1 MAGVKRIIIK
11 TVRILLVLF
20 ALLAIFLLV
29 AGAVV
34 VNRPE
39 MLGLAGRLENGLAE
53 VTGLECKVA
62 GPVEIGVFPL
72 PYAQIYRV
80 TMFAPGSSAPDSSA
94 PAAAASEEK
103 VAPGGDGIPAANA
116 TASGGGET
124 SAAAMQ
130 NGTAPGP
137 VRGSDH
143 PPSRR
148 PLLTLS
154 AARAEFRLIPL
165 LWGEVDLRGLKILD
179 PVLDL
184 DALREYQAASVKA
197 APPAQLPAVE
207 AAGAVSQA
215 DPPSVNATVSLN
227 ATEPAPAFEAGNA
240 SLPAQNSSAKAPGVS
255 KPGGSKELAGLL
267 DLLLDTEI
275 RGGVVLDSKVSGK
288 GRLLASGISLNSG
301 GDDILLSLSSPLL
314 AEPGQRPLNLRI
326 SLKDLSLRG
335 NELTS
340 RARLV
345 ADFDIY
351 DQSLRPDISAD
362 LTCDVVKQS
371 LKFANFSLA
380 LEKLRIKGDF
390 AAALTNDG
398 FSAVGHLEHQ
408 HLSLPRW
415 FRFGRNLPGSLQYA
429 LDDASGSMD
438 FDLNQDR
445 LKVSNMVTK
454 VLGMTLR
461 GSGGTADF
469 SKPEV
474 LIDAKSSFLDV
485 NVLFPEVIDPPV
497 ENVPRVHYA
506 MQPLVGADGVDESD
520 LPDVGY
526 DIRIAGDTALV
537 RKLKVEDLAV
547 RIVPSPRGT
556 QCLFSLGQ
564 VAKGE
569 MSADL
574 TVLGEEHKIEI
585 DAKPKGLAVEILGRD
600 LFERAPLQTLV
611 SGRAKVKANPNTLD
625 EFFRTMDVDFD
636 LAFGKGSLALRR
648 SGRTL
653 VFDSA
658 AASGVGASTAGQSA
672 SNSMLT
678 FVGNWNFS
686 AVSGKEK
693 IKATLKGQL
702 GVDENSLDLASYG
715 GNLSATANP
724 NMAFLGLDPGKES
737 KFTGLF
743 DYDDRASTLAL
754 RKAVFNLPYGT
765 AKGDV
770 SSRNFGLASE
780 AWSGVISL
788 ALPSTR
794 AWFGYMGFA
803 QDNLPESGLGKG
815 LFSFKFEQSGSKW
828 SIKEADILL
837 DDKVKGR
844 LEIVQAGDKNYAF
857 AARLE
862 FLNLD
867 DYYPPH
873 KNYSLLPSPR
883 PWDLSG
889 LMKMRVKGDIS
900 VKDLAW
906 RKLHYTNFTAQVA
919 LDGGKFNIPAHAG
932 FYGGQNQ
939 TDLSGT
945 LEAGRINS
953 QFKLDFKGAQ
963 LASITRALYDDE
975 RASGPLNIS
984 LLANGSPTRS
994 SELLTAFSGNWA
1006 FDVGAGYFRGKRDAV
1021 TGKEPSKTK
1030 FSAIRAS
1037 GLLRSGRLESDN
1049 FTLSAPGSTDTVG
1062 HGYVDLDKN
1071 AIEMDLLV
1079 RMLGIDV
1086 PVRLYGSLDA
1096 PQTSVKS
1103 GQLIGN
1109 AVGGIGSGLFGLVVD
1124 VITLPGKVITLPFSN
1139 TDSKPE
1145 PTPAPKESGSG
1156 TGSGSSGSGA
1166 FKRH

>member
-1 MAGVKRIIIK
+1 MAGGKRIIIRAL
-11 TVRILLVLF
+11 RILLVLF
-20 ALLAIFLLV
+20 ALLAVFLLA

-39 MLGLAGRLENGLAE
+39 LLGLAGRLENGLAE

-80 TMFAPGSSAPDSSA
+80 AMFAPGPSAPEPSA
-94 PAAAASEEK
+94 PAEN
-103 VAPGGDGIPAANA
+103 APGGIIPAANA
-116 TASGGGET
+116 TARGGAEAST
-124 SAAAMQ
+124 PAVQ
-130 NGTAPGP
+130 NGTAPAP
-137 VRGSDH
+137 ADGSE
-143 PPSRR
+143 PAPKRR

-154 AARAEFRLIPL
+154 AARAEVRLIPL
-165 LWGEVDLRGLKILD
+165 LWGEVDLRELKIFD

-184 DALREYQAASVKA
+184 EVLREYQSASAKA
-197 APPAQLPAVE
+197 ARPAQGSDVG

-215 DPPSVNATVSLN
+215 DLPSANATASLN
-227 ATEPAPAFEAGNA
+227 ATRPAPAPEVVDA
-240 SLPAQNSSAKAPGVS
+240 SSSLHNSSAKAPGAS
-255 KPGGSKELAGLL
+255 EPGESEKLAKLL

-275 RGGVVLDSKVSGK
+275 RGGVILDNKATGER
-288 GRLLASGISLNSG
+288 RLLASGINLEAG
-301 GDDILLSLSSPLL
+301 GDDILLSLNSSLL

-326 SLKDLSLRG
+326 SLKDISLRG

-340 RARLV
+340 RARID

-351 DQSLRPDISAD
+351 DQSLRPEISAD
-362 LTCDVVKQS
+362 LTYDIAEQS
-371 LKFANFSLA
+371 MKATNFALA
-380 LEKLRIKGDF
+380 LEKLRIKGNFTVVFPDE
-390 AAALTNDG
+390 G
-398 FSAVGHLEHQ
+398 FSAIGHLEHE

-445 LKVSNMVTK
+445 LKVSNMVTR
-454 VLGMTLR
+454 VLGMTLT

-474 LIDAKSSFLDV
+474 LIDAKSPFLDV

-497 ENVPRVHYA
+497 ENPPRVHYA

-526 DIRIAGDTALV
+526 DIRIAGDTVPV
-537 RKLKVEDLAV
+537 RKLKVENLAV

-556 QCLFSLGQ
+556 QCLFSLGR

-574 TVLGEEHKIEI
+574 TVLGDEHKIEI
-585 DAKPKGLAVEILGRD
+585 DARPKNLAVEILGQD
-600 LFERAPLQTLV
+600 LFESAPLQALV

-636 LAFGKGSLALRR
+636 LAFGKGGLVLYR
-648 SGRTL
+648 SGRKL

-672 SNSMLT
+672 SNTMLT
-678 FVGNWNFS
+678 FIGNWNFN

-693 IKATLKGQL
+693 IKATLKGQI
-702 GVDENSLDLASYG
+702 GIDEESLDLAAYG
-715 GNLSATANP
+715 GSLSATTNP

-743 DYDDRASTLAL
+743 DYDDRVSTLAL

-780 AWSGVISL
+780 AWSGAISL

-794 AWFGYMGFA
+794 AWLGYMGFA
-803 QDNLPESGLGKG
+803 ADDLPEGGLGKG

-828 SIKEADILL
+828 SIKETDILL
-837 DDKVKGR
+837 DDKVKGK
-844 LEIVQAGDKNYAF
+844 LDIAQLGDKNYAF
-857 AARLE
+857 TARLE
-862 FLNLD
+862 SLNLD
-867 DYYPPH
+867 DYYPSH

-883 PWDLSG
+883 PWDFSG
-889 LMKMRVKGDIS
+889 AVKMRVKGDIG

-906 RKLHYTNFTAQVA
+906 RKLHYTNFAAQVA
-919 LDGGKFNIPAHAG
+919 LEGGKFHIPAGAE
-932 FYGGQNQ
+932 FYGGRNQ
-939 TDLSGT
+939 ADIAGT
-945 LEAGRINS
+945 LEAGRANC

-963 LASITRALYDDE
+963 LSSITRALYDDE

-984 LLANGSPTRS
+984 LLANGSPTRA
-994 SELLTAFSGNWA
+994 SEILTAFSGNWA
-1006 FDVGAGYFRGKRDAV
+1006 FDVGAGYFRGKRDEV
-1021 TGKEPSKTK
+1021 TGKEPSKTQ

-1037 GLLRSGRLESDN
+1037 GLLRDGRLESDN

-1062 HGYVDLDKN
+1062 RGYVDMAKN

-1139 TDSKPE
+1139 SDSKPE
-1145 PTPAPKESGSG
+1145 GASAPKESGSG
-1156 TGSGSSGSGA
+1156 AGSGSSGSGT